1 MISGDILD
9 NLRKNSQLYIKVGE
23 GDYEPIGN
31 CTNFE
36 LSCEAGSLPKIN
48 LELIQIPTPDN
59 PIPVAEQTRIVD
71 ISDLVQYEPYEP
83 VGKNLFNELKID
95 DSGITITCEGLRS
108 SGKSLIEYIKHHDD
122 SLDALRYC
130 IDDITSTKKLC
141 EEKEGKDMK
150 LLNMYVEKSQ
160 DNIRKY
166 YHNLIEMEKN
176 NDVVTKEYDEL
187 INKFMED
194 MEKLAEKYNE
204 SNTPNGSYLTE
215 DCGDYDFHYMVSH
228 KTTEKEEMYMNLCNE
243 EFKQLREK
251 IEEVQAQLEII
262 TNDENSSYH
271 DINYVL
277 HNYGIID
284 DKGRLTPYTPTF
296 TDEEAPVKEAP
307 KKVGRPKKVSE

>member
-1 MISGDILD
+1 MISE
-9 NLRKNSQLYIKVGE
+9 LRMEDGRMYMVDSEGNEHEIAPKVDVSVN
-23 GDYEPIGN
+23 DYMKWSEP
-31 CTNFE
+31 T
-36 LSCEAGSLPKIN
+36 S
-48 LELIQIPTPDN
+48 
-59 PIPVAEQTRIVD
+59 
-71 ISDLVQYEPYEP
+71 YEPYEP
-83 VGKNLFNELKID
+83 AGKNLFDALKID
-95 DSGITITCEGLRS
+95 DSGITIRS
-108 SGKSLIEYIKHHDD
+108 YDTSIVESCTNTIDLGTLKLYNCDDTIDAMRYYVEDIKN
-122 SLDALRYC
+122 
-130 IDDITSTKKLC
+130 TEKL
-141 EEKEGKDMK
+141 EEFLNKKEGENMK
-150 LLNMYVEKSQ
+150 ILNMYVEKSQ

-187 INKFMED
+187 INKFVED

-284 DKGRLTPYTPTF
+284 DNGKLTPYNPTF
-296 TDEEAPVKEAP
+296 VDEEAPVKEAP
-307 KKVGRPKKVSE
+307 KKAGRPKKVSK

>member
-1 MISGDILD
+1 MI
-9 NLRKNSQLYIKVGE
+9 
-23 GDYEPIGN
+23 
-31 CTNFE
+31 
-36 LSCEAGSLPKIN
+36 
-48 LELIQIPTPDN
+48 
-59 PIPVAEQTRIVD
+59 
-71 ISDLVQYEPYEP
+71 QYQPYEP
-83 VGKNLFNELKID
+83 VGENLYNELKID

-108 SGKSLIEYIKHHDD
+108 SGKAFIEAIKHYNVP
-122 SLDALRYC
+122 SC
-130 IDDITSTKKLC
+130 SIDLGTLNLYNY
-141 EEKEGKDMK
+141 EEKKEGKDMK

-187 INKFMED
+187 INKFVED

-204 SNTPNGSYLTE
+204 SNTPNGSYLTY
-215 DCGDYDFHYMVSH
+215 CGDYDFHYMVLH
-228 KTTEKEEMYMNLCNE
+228 KNTEKEEMYYKLRDE
-243 EFKQLREK
+243 ELKQLREK

-284 DKGRLTPYTPTF
+284 DNGKLTPYNPTF
-296 TDEEAPVKEAP
+296 VDEEAPVKEAS
-307 KKVGRPKKVSE
+307 KKAGRPKKVSE

>member
-1 MISGDILD
+1 MISSDILD
-9 NLRKNSQLYIKVGE
+9 DLRKNSQLYIKVGE

-59 PIPVAEQTRIVD
+59 PIPVAEQTRIMD
-71 ISDLVQYEPYEP
+71 ISDLVQYQPYEP

-95 DSGITITCEGLRS
+95 DSGITIRCEGLRT
-108 SGKSLIEYIKHHDD
+108 YDD
-122 SLDALRYC
+122 TIDAMRYC
-130 IDDITSTKKLC
+130 VEDIEKTKCYEKYILGK
-141 EEKEGKDMK
+141 KEGENMK
-150 LLNMYVEKSQ
+150 ILNMYVEKSQ
-160 DNIRKY
+160 ENIRNY
-166 YHNLIEMEKN
+166 YQNLIEMEEKN
-176 NDVVTKEYDEL
+176 DIVTKEYDEL
-187 INKFMED
+187 INKFVED

-215 DCGDYDFHYMVSH
+215 DCGDYDFHYIVVH
-228 KTTEKEEMYMNLCNE
+228 KNTEKEEMYYKLRDE
-243 EFKQLREK
+243 ELKQLREK

-284 DKGRLTPYTPTF
+284 DNGRLTTYTPTF
-296 TDEEAPVKEAP
+296 VDKEAPAKEAP

>member
-1 MISGDILD
+1 MEITTDSNLD
-9 NLRKNSQLYIKVGE
+9 NFIKCEPYIE
-23 GDYEPIGN
+23 L
-31 CTNFE
+31 TN
-36 LSCEAGSLPKIN
+36 GSSITINPDGIN
-48 LELIQIPTPDN
+48 LIGATPTPYTPY
-59 PIPVAEQTRIVD
+59 PINFPIIGEL
-71 ISDLVQYEPYEP
+71 DLYNSKHDGYD
-83 VGKNLFNELKID
+83 F
-95 DSGITITCEGLRS
+95 GIE
-108 SGKSLIEYIKHHDD
+108 IK
-122 SLDALRYC
+122 
-130 IDDITSTKKLC
+130 
-141 EEKEGKDMK
+141 KEGKDMK

-176 NDVVTKEYDEL
+176 NDIVTKEYDEL

-271 DINYVL
+271 DVNYVL

-284 DKGRLTPYTPTF
+284 DNGKLTPYTPTF
-296 TDEEAPVKEAP
+296 TDEEAP

>member
-1 MISGDILD
+1 MISE
-9 NLRKNSQLYIKVGE
+9 LRMEDGRMYMVDSEGNEHEISPKVDVSVN
-23 GDYEPIGN
+23 DYMKWSEP
-31 CTNFE
+31 T
-36 LSCEAGSLPKIN
+36 S
-48 LELIQIPTPDN
+48 
-59 PIPVAEQTRIVD
+59 
-71 ISDLVQYEPYEP
+71 YEPYEP
-83 VGKNLFNELKID
+83 VGKNLFDGLKID

-141 EEKEGKDMK
+141 EEKEGENMK
-150 LLNMYVEKSQ
+150 ILNMYVEKSQ
-160 DNIRKY
+160 ENIRKY
-166 YHNLIEMEKN
+166 YKNLMEMEAN

-187 INKFMED
+187 TNKFVED

-204 SNTPNGSYLTE
+204 SSTPNGSYLTY
-215 DCGDYDFHYMVSH
+215 CGDYDFHYIVLR
-228 KTTEKEEMYMNLCNE
+228 KPTEKEEMYHKLCDE
-243 EFKQLREK
+243 ELKQLREK

-284 DKGRLTPYTPTF
+284 DNGKLTPYTPTF

-307 KKVGRPKKVSE
+307 KKVGRPKKVSK

>member
-1 MISGDILD
+1 MI
-9 NLRKNSQLYIKVGE
+9 
-23 GDYEPIGN
+23 
-31 CTNFE
+31 
-36 LSCEAGSLPKIN
+36 
-48 LELIQIPTPDN
+48 
-59 PIPVAEQTRIVD
+59 
-71 ISDLVQYEPYEP
+71 QYQPYEP
-83 VGKNLFNELKID
+83 VGENLYNELKID

-108 SGKSLIEYIKHHDD
+108 SGKAFIEAIKHYNVP
-122 SLDALRYC
+122 SC
-130 IDDITSTKKLC
+130 SIDLGTLNLYNY
-141 EEKEGKDMK
+141 EEKKEGKNMK

-166 YHNLIEMEKN
+166 YHNL
-176 NDVVTKEYDEL
+176 
-187 INKFMED
+187 ED

-284 DKGRLTPYTPTF
+284 DNGKLTPYNPTF
-296 TDEEAPVKEAP
+296 VDEEAPVKEAP
-307 KKVGRPKKVSE
+307 KKAGRPKKVSE